1 MTEGDWNLVVRVIEG
16 RLTEGISYGARCA
29 SVDAKWLARTLVD
42 NERLRRRET
51 ELQADNTR
59 LHLKAEA
66 ALNRE
71 HNLMRE
77 VDALRDVLGQ
87 GDGSKALAQRDEAM
101 LKARIAEQGYEGARA
116 VLADVTKERDEARAL
131 NGEMAAKLDRAKA
144 DSDAAS
150 RTIGNLTRERD
161 QACHKRDEAEG
172 LTSAYRK
179 ALDRIADVLGKM
191 PGEITLDAAERVVRE
206 RNDATAALV
215 AANAS
220 IAECRQ
226 ALLDAQR
233 EMVSVTESR
242 DVLALWRA
250 IPPELVRLYKVAR
263 KSLSMHGTAAQ
274 MSKLAEECGE
284 YVAEHSRLRPRYSD
298 PFVYAER
305 VRAEIHDVLT
315 VALSL
320 CEPALMAKA
329 AERLEGRLA

>member
-1 MTEGDWNLVVRVIEG
+1 MTEGELNLLEVMIANTLERASASRCEG
-16 RLTEGISYGARCA
+16 RGAEAVVGARWLA
-29 SVDAKWLARTLVD
+29 SVLVD

-51 ELQADNTR
+51 ELQSDNTR

-87 GDGSKALAQRDEAM
+87 GDGSKVALTQRDEAI
-101 LKARIAEQGYEGARA
+101 LKARIAEQGYESARA

-131 NGEMAAKLDRAKA
+131 NGEMAANLDRAKG

-150 RTIGNLTRERD
+150 RTIGDLTRELDTARTS
-161 QACHKRDEAEG
+161 CHQWRSKVDAARAVMSAERDE
-172 LTSAYRK
+172 S
-179 ALDRIADVLGKM
+179 I
-191 PGEITLDAAERVVRE
+191 GEAAKRLVAE

-233 EMVSVTESR
+233 DMVSVTESR
-242 DVLALWRA
+242 DVLASWRA
-250 IPPELVRLYKVAR
+250 IPPELARLYR
-263 KSLSMHGTAAQ
+263 AAQ
-274 MSKLAEECGE
+274 RSIANAKYHVTAQRWKLSEECGE
-284 YVAEHSRLRPRYSD
+284 FVAAWCKDAART
-298 PFVYAER
+298 AESEIKH
-305 VRAEIHDVLT
+305 EIHDVLT

-320 CEPALMAKA
+320 CEPALMARA
-329 AERLEGRLA
+329 AERLEGRLAT